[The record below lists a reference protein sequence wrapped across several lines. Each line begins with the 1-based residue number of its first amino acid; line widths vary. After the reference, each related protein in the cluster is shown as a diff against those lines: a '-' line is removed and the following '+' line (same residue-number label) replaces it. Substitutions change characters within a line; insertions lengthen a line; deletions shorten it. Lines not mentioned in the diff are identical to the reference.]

1 MNDIKKTI
9 RNQMTRIK
17 IGETIIHLLDRFSL
31 SEIRV
36 VTIAKL
42 AGISRMTFYHYYDSI
57 ENALK
62 DYLSE
67 IIHLY
72 HEELHKLGLQK
83 KFLTAEHL
91 EFTFSYFAKYDK
103 LLLKLEAIGCYRYI
117 IESVNH
123 YIETE
128 YRSYFK
134 NSIYPIYFYSGG
146 VLNVFMAWL
155 HDNKSDSPRALA
167 KNVRSL
173 CSVI

>member
-31 SEIRV
+31 SEVRV
-36 VTIAKL
+36 VTIA
-42 AGISRMTFYHYYDSI
+42 
-57 ENALK
+57 
-62 DYLSE
+62 
-67 IIHLY
+67 
-72 HEELHKLGLQK
+72 KLGLQK

-91 EFTFSYFAKYDK
+91 EFAFSYFAKYDK

-167 KNVRSL
+167 KKMDHYPRPHL
-173 CSVI
+173 SVYQV